1 MVGTVQSTHTYGYAT
16 DSWKDRLTSYNGQTI
31 TYDSIGNPLTYNNG
45 SAYTFTWEGRQMQT
59 AILKLKGNPWDY
71 PVWNSEYY
79 DDGGWATNKTLYY
92 NSKIYYIVYWR

>member
-1 MVGTVQSTHTYGYAT
+1 MAT

-59 AILKLKGNPWDY
+59 ATKGNTIWTYTYNADGLRTGKTKKTIA
-71 PVWNSEYY
+71 SE
-79 DDGGWATNKTLYY
+79 LC
-92 NSKIYYIVYWR
+92 

>member
-1 MVGTVQSTHTYGYAT
+1 MIALRTGLNDYHFMLRMSDGSWTH
-16 DSWKDRLTSYNGQTI
+16 K
-31 TYDSIGNPLTYNNG
+31 P
-45 SAYTFTWEGRQMQT
+45 GRT
-59 AILKLKGNPWDY
+59 TILKLKGNPWDY